1 MLIVSPVERLIILS
15 VLIECS
21 IGDMIV
27 LFSANVDGVAISI
40 FVVNSRDGSVFE
52 LSNGKLVVDSCVID
66 FEYNVD
72 STIDNFVVP

>member
-1 MLIVSPVERLIILS
+1 
-15 VLIECS
+15 
-21 IGDMIV
+21 MIV